1 MYQIEKQDPDPDLYQ
16 IEKQDPDPDMYQ
28 IEKQDPDPYQKG
40 LNPQHWTEQQKT
52 YVFSVRPYLFVHEV

>member
-1 MYQIEKQDPDPDLYQ
+1 MYQIEKQDL
-16 IEKQDPDPDMYQ
+16 DPDMYQ

-52 YVFSVRPYLFVHEV
+52 QVRFLRQAIFIHWGKVCIGFT